1 MEKEKR
7 LYSRSYAREI
17 LKEHGFKFS
26 KGLGQNFLI
35 DGNIVRG
42 IVTGAGV
49 AEDDC
54 VLEIG
59 PGIGTLTEELA
70 LRAKKVVSVELD
82 KDLLPILDI
91 TLGKYDNV
99 EIIHGDI
106 LKIDLDKLIEE
117 KFDNKPVKIVAN
129 LPYYVTT
136 PIIARLIEG
145 GHKIESITVMIQ
157 KEVADRIV
165 AEKDTKDYGSLSVF
179 VNYYSRPEIVLDVP
193 RTVFIPEPNVDSSVI
208 RLTLKD
214 DLVEVD
220 QDIFFKLVKSAF
232 GKRRKTILNSMT
244 SGYLK
249 LDKPDLKR
257 ILAELDIRENLRAE
271 NLTIEDYGNIANMIS
286 QL

>member
-1 MEKEKR
+1 MDKEKR
-7 LYSRSYAREI
+7 LYTPGYAKEV

-49 AEDDC
+49 GEDDC

-82 KDLLPILDI
+82 QDLLPILDI
-91 TLGKYDNV
+91 TLGAYDNV
-99 EIIHGDI
+99 EIVHGDI
-106 LKIDLDKLIEE
+106 LKLDLDRLIEE
-117 KFDNKPVKIVAN
+117 KFDGRPVKIVAN

-136 PIIARLIEG
+136 PIIAKLIEG

-165 AEKDTKDYGSLSVF
+165 AEKDNKQYGSLSVF
-179 VNYYSRPEIVLDVP
+179 VNYYSSPEIVLDVP
-193 RTVFIPEPNVDSSVI
+193 RTVFIPQPNVDSAVI
-208 RLTLKD
+208 KLTLKD
-214 DLVEVD
+214 NLVEVD

-244 SGYLK
+244 SGYLRLEK
-249 LDKPDLKR
+249 ADLKT
-257 ILAELDIRENLRAE
+257 ILADLEIKENMRAE
-271 NLTIEDYGNIANMIS
+271 NLTIQDFANIANRIAS
-286 QL
+286 L